1 MTRRDPS
8 ASDSP
13 SISPTGAAAS
23 PAALSPTTPCI
34 AFAGSRRI
42 AMGPLA
48 TLARAVKAHSDGGD
62 TAPILVF
69 EAATSARV
77 ELDLRGSLDEVLARL
92 PQPAPVEAARKNG
105 PGRPKLGVV
114 SREVTLLPRHWD
126 WLATQ
131 PGGASVTLRKL
142 VEEAKR
148 ASQDKDRARRALDAV
163 HRFMTVMAGDLP
175 NYEEATRALFA
186 QDADRFTALIQP
198 WPDDIRAHTA
208 ALAATL
214 TGGDTATQAA

>member
-1 MTRRDPS
+1 VTSS
-8 ASDSP
+8 A
-13 SISPTGAAAS
+13 PTANS
-23 PAALSPTTPCI
+23 SLSGLTPTTPCV

-42 AMGPLA
+42 ALGPLV
-48 TLARAVKAHSDGGD
+48 TLARAVKAHSDSGD
-62 TAPILVF
+62 SAPILIF
-69 EAATSARV
+69 EAATSARI
-77 ELDLRGSLDEVLARL
+77 ELDLRGNLDEVLARL
-92 PQPAPVEAARKNG
+92 PQPAPAEAARKSG

-148 ASQDKDRARRALDAV
+148 ASQDKDRARRASEAV

-175 NYEEATRALFA
+175 QYEEAVRAFYA
-186 QDADRFTALIQP
+186 QDADRFRDLIQG
-198 WPDDIRAHTA
+198 WPEDIRSHAAHLAAA
-208 ALAATL
+208 ALQNGEA
-214 TGGDTATQAA
+214 ATQAA

>member
-1 MTRRDPS
+1 MTSS
-8 ASDSP
+8 AP
-13 SISPTGAAAS
+13 
-23 PAALSPTTPCI
+23 PANSSLSGLTPTTPCV
-34 AFAGSRRI
+34 AFAGTRRI
-42 AMGPLA
+42 ALGPLA
-48 TLARAVKAHSDGGD
+48 TLVRAVKAHSDSGD
-62 TAPILVF
+62 SAPILIF
-69 EAATSARV
+69 EAATSARI

-92 PQPAPVEAARKNG
+92 PQPAPAETARKNG

-148 ASQDKDRARRALDAV
+148 ASLDKDRARRASEAA

-175 NYEEATRALFA
+175 QYEEAVRAFYA
-186 QDADRFTALIQP
+186 QDADRFSALIQG
-198 WPDDIRAHTA
+198 WPEDIRSHAAHLAAA
-208 ALAATL
+208 ALQ
-214 TGGDTATQAA
+214 GGEAATQAA

>member
-1 MTRRDPS
+1 VTSS
-8 ASDSP
+8 A
-13 SISPTGAAAS
+13 PTANS
-23 PAALSPTTPCI
+23 SLSGLTPTTPCV

-42 AMGPLA
+42 ALGPLA
-48 TLARAVKAHSDGGD
+48 TLARAVKAHSDSGD
-62 TAPILVF
+62 SAPILIF
-69 EAATSARV
+69 EAATSARI
-77 ELDLRGSLDEVLARL
+77 ELDLRGSLDDVLARL
-92 PQPAPVEAARKNG
+92 PQPAPAEAARKSG

-148 ASQDKDRARRALDAV
+148 ASLDKDRARRASEAV

-175 NYEEATRALFA
+175 QYEEAVRAFYA
-186 QDADRFTALIQP
+186 QDADRFSDLIQG
-198 WPDDIRAHTA
+198 WPEDIRSHAAHLAAA
-208 ALAATL
+208 ALQNGEA
-214 TGGDTATQAA
+214 ATQAA